1 MYKDPPTLSSI
12 LTSALIWLVLGIII
26 TYHIGYLSTGPFP
39 GFKYDPKDGEVT
51 EIYIEDEATD
61 LQIGDTIVSI
71 GPITLVDY
79 NANPDLQYWS
89 GLRPGDLVPMLV
101 DRASEPIEITYSYPG
116 RTQAELYSRLNS
128 QWWLAYIFWIAG
140 LAAYFLVRPRDTLWR
155 LLVAFN
161 LLTALWFTTGSGPS
175 RLHLWGSVMVTRVG
189 IWATVPILIHLHLIF
204 PKAFSRI
211 SKKVSNTFIVGVYV
225 ITFGFIIA
233 SLIQPQISASYTL
246 GLFLSLLVSVV
257 LLTAHYLTQKETR
270 EQIKIILRV
279 TPLAFSPILLTLA
292 ASFFIDVPA
301 VAYGASV
308 AGLPL
313 ISFSYFYAISR
324 GRLGG
329 LELRANQAISSYLF
343 AILLFPIL
351 IIVYNTSHGQIG
363 ETGSSSILILTL
375 VFIFALI
382 AIFTY
387 PLFQRF
393 IESRILGIPLPPREL
408 LQSFSSQITTSQ
420 DTANLSSLFDD
431 LILPSLLVRQS
442 ALLAI
447 ENENKFKIISL
458 NGLIEEQL
466 PSLEDIHGLVN
477 LRDKFIFPQEIRK
490 FSSHLNWIKVVL
502 PLTFDKEII
511 GVWLLGRRDPNDLY
525 DVALI
530 QMLKSLAYQTSL
542 ALINHTQTQR
552 LRALYQAN
560 IDRHE
565 NERAR
570 LARDL
575 HDDALNNLALLQHET
590 NDPDASR
597 DIEELITNL
606 RKTIHGL
613 RPEMLSYGLLTAL
626 QDLGDTL
633 NERQD
638 KTEVHVTLQ
647 GTFAPISSNTELHL
661 FRIVQQACEN
671 SLRHARAHN
680 IYINGQIEEN
690 EVHISVK
697 DDGIGFEAGENT
709 RLSDLLAAKHYGL
722 ASMHERADLIH
733 AKIKIVSRPG
743 KGTTVAVDW
752 SK

>member
-1 MYKDPPTLSSI
+1 
-12 LTSALIWLVLGIII
+12 LGIII
-26 TYHIGYLSTGPFP
+26 TYHIGYLYTGPFP
-39 GFKYDPKDGEVT
+39 GFKYDPNDGEIT
-51 EIYIEDEATD
+51 EIYVEDEATD
-61 LQIGDTIVSI
+61 LQIGDAIVSI
-71 GPITLVDY
+71 GPITFEEFS
-79 NANPDLQYWS
+79 ANPNLQFWS
-89 GLRPGDLVPMLV
+89 GLKPGDPVPMLV
-101 DRASEPIEITYSYPG
+101 DRAGETIEITSTYPG
-116 RTQAELYSRLNS
+116 RTQAEIYARLNS
-128 QWWLAYIFWIAG
+128 QWWMAYIFWIAG
-140 LAAYFLVRPRDTLWR
+140 LAVYLLIRPRDTLWQ

-161 LLTALWFTTGSGPS
+161 LLTTLWFTTGSGPS
-175 RLHLWGSVMVTRVG
+175 RLHLWGSIMVTRAG
-189 IWATVPILIHLHLIF
+189 IWATAPILIHLHWIF
-204 PKAFSRI
+204 PKPFSRI
-211 SKKVSNTFIVGVYV
+211 SKKASKIIIVSGY
-225 ITFGFIIA
+225 IIA
-233 SLIQPQISASYTL
+233 CGIILASFIQPQISASYTL

-257 LLTAHYLTQKETR
+257 LLIIHYLTQKETR

-279 TPLAFSPILLTLA
+279 TSLAFSPILLTLA
-292 ASFFIDVPA
+292 VSSFIHVPG

-308 AGLPL
+308 AGLPM
-313 ISFSYFYAISR
+313 ISFGYFYAISR

-329 LELRANQAISSYLF
+329 WELRANRAISSYLY
-343 AILLFPIL
+343 AVLIFPIL
-351 IIVYNTSHGQIG
+351 IVIYNALNIQMG
-363 ETGSSSILILTL
+363 EMETSSILTLSL

-382 AIFTY
+382 AVFSY
-387 PLFQRF
+387 PFFQRL
-393 IESRILGIPLPPREL
+393 IERRILGIPLPHREL

-420 DTANLSSLFDD
+420 DTANLSSLFDN

-442 ALLAI
+442 ALLEI
-447 ENENKFKIISL
+447 ENENKLKIVSL

-466 PSLEDIHGLVN
+466 PSFEDINELVN
-477 LRDKFIFPQEIRK
+477 LRDKYILPQEIRK

-502 PLTFDKEII
+502 PLTFDNENI

-525 DVALI
+525 DAALI
-530 QMLKSLAYQTSL
+530 HMLKSLAHQTSL
-542 ALINHTQTQR
+542 ALVNHTQTQR

-575 HDDALNNLALLQHET
+575 HDDALNNLALLQKET

-638 KTEVHVTLQ
+638 ETEVHVTLQ
-647 GTFAPISSNTELHL
+647 GTFAPIDPNTELHL

-690 EVHISVK
+690 EVHISIK

-709 RLSDLLAAKHYGL
+709 RLSDLLAAHHYGL
-722 ASMHERADLIH
+722 AGMHERADLIH
-733 AKIKIVSRPG
+733 AKMRIISSPG
-743 KGTTVAVDW
+743 NGTTVTIDW
-752 SK
+752 NKSPS